1 MKDLQALVDDLNGK
15 LMQQDMENASII
27 LQKKIA
33 SLRER
38 LRGAEKTL
46 KKVVNCGEQMDGNTS

>member
-33 SLRER
+33 NLRER
-38 LRGAEKTL
+38 LRAAEKTL
-46 KKVVNCGEQMDGNTS
+46 KKIVKCGE

>member
-1 MKDLQALVDDLNGK
+1 
-15 LMQQDMENASII
+15 MENASII

-38 LRGAEKTL
+38 LRAAEKTL
-46 KKVVNCGEQMDGNTS
+46 KKVVYCGE